1 MASTTR
7 LPTIAIV
14 AAAILLMT
22 LLSSCVIGG
31 EVRLEL
37 VDKLVTTDVAIA
49 RTGAPITAATEVRG
63 VWRFGA
69 TAAYAVAEGRMELCI
84 VRSDE
89 DPIEYCRSA
98 PSGQVPPGVVLLP
111 GESLGKDISLR
122 LERRNRDGAAVETH
136 TIQFTSNVPQELV
149 LLTRFNSVDGDNWTF
164 DFDGRQAKVIFEP
177 VD

>member
-1 MASTTR
+1 LTGAHSITAEEAVASTTR

-69 TAAYAVAEGRMELCI
+69 TAAYAVTEGRMEL
-84 VRSDE
+84 
-89 DPIEYCRSA
+89 
-98 PSGQVPPGVVLLP
+98 VPPGVVLLP

-149 LLTRFNSVDGDNWTF
+149 LLTRFKSVDGDNWTF